1 VSISILR
8 CGAGW
13 RKVRWLPSG
22 PAIKWREG
30 QLQIKGLES
39 SLGTQKFTGPFE
51 GKVER
56 WIKWGYEGKSVEDAF
71 APWFK
76 VSGAGPRIVEVHKT
90 RCLRKVRMNPFTPIP
105 IEVDSKTLIDRGGA
119 LEVTDLR
126 VGAQA
131 FTSVAFEAFPNDSGM
146 HGDFTVF
153 VNAFLGKLSGVNLT
167 DPARWRGPPS
177 PAGEITYLPDGLTRQ
192 VPKISTLHSPIT
204 NLEHPFALSV
214 SDDAIVRTPLTQA
227 AREGLAISTAECKRM
242 FQIGD
247 RRMQGANLRS
257 LTR

>member
-1 VSISILR
+1 MISSQE
-8 CGAGW
+8 
-13 RKVRWLPSG
+13 VRWFLEG
-22 PAIKWREG
+22 GVDQHPALRRWVEEGASDPKWTGRLGGKPDAYLIVPGATDMGIKWREG
-30 QLQIKGLES
+30 QLQIKGLEC
-39 SLGTQKFTGPFE
+39 SLGTQKFTGPFD

-76 VSGAGPRIVEVHKT
+76 LSNAGPRIVEVHKT

-167 DPARWRGPPS
+167 ESNSMSYPAWLQTRG
-177 PAGEITYLPDGLTRQ
+177 
-192 VPKISTLHSPIT
+192 
-204 NLEHPFALSV
+204 
-214 SDDAIVRTPLTQA
+214 
-227 AREGLAISTAECKRM
+227 
-242 FQIGD
+242 
-247 RRMQGANLRS
+247 
-257 LTR
+257 

>member
-1 VSISILR
+1 MISSHE
-8 CGAGW
+8 
-13 RKVRWLPSG
+13 VRWFLAGGVDQHSALRRWVEEGAVASKWTGRLGGKPDAYLIVPG
-22 PAIKWREG
+22 ARDVGIKWREG

-90 RCLRKVRMNPFTPIP
+90 RCLRKVRMNPFTPMP

-167 DPARWRGPPS
+167 ESNSMSYPAWLQTRG
-177 PAGEITYLPDGLTRQ
+177 
-192 VPKISTLHSPIT
+192 
-204 NLEHPFALSV
+204 
-214 SDDAIVRTPLTQA
+214 
-227 AREGLAISTAECKRM
+227 
-242 FQIGD
+242 
-247 RRMQGANLRS
+247 
-257 LTR
+257 